1 MIKTWGNF
9 INENANFLEEIK
21 KKLSTTDMS
30 SGVPNFI
37 GEKELDELYTKEFS
51 EEVQCLFIYTE
62 YRYTELSKE
71 IRNFLNETFS
81 GSRWTDGW
89 ISLKETFKKNSYSD
103 KLLAMKDMIDFI
115 EKVKPE
121 LDTDGYPK
129 QSELCKRVE
138 SICIN
143 SLDQDIVEFFEV
155 REEWNGVYVELG
167 YDANLTVDKLHSVAD
182 ELLPLKERIIEEEK
196 LKHTELIFEN
206 QGNIMV
212 IFE

>member
-1 MIKTWGNF
+1 MIKSWANF

-30 SGVPNFI
+30 SGVPKFI
-37 GEKELDELYTKEFS
+37 DEKELDELYTQEFS
-51 EEVQCLFIYTE
+51 EEVKGLFIYTE

-71 IRNFLNETFS
+71 IRNFLNETFPK
-81 GSRWTDGW
+81 SRWTDGW
-89 ISLKETFKKNSYSD
+89 ISLKQTFKENSYSD

-129 QSELCKRVE
+129 QSELCKRIE

-167 YDANLTVDKLHSVAD
+167 YDTNLTVDKLHSVAD